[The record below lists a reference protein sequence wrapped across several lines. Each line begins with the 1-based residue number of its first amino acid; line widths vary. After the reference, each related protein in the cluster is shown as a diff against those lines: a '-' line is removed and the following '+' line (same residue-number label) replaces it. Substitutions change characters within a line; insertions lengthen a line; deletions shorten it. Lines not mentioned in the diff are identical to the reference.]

1 MEDLL
6 GLTTPAPLS
15 LETLAANMLIAVILA
30 SIVAWYYT
38 SFGRSLSNRSRIA
51 SILPVMAMIIV
62 LIISVV
68 KSSLALSL
76 GLVGALSIVRYRTAI
91 KEPEELMYIFLA
103 IAIGVGLGA
112 DQRWPTVLAVAV
124 ILIFLLVRS
133 YLRPSAPRS
142 NLFLNVSAENGQNA
156 FKKVNDL
163 LREHVDEADLRRLD
177 DNETGFQATYLI
189 KTSSDEAVSELLD
202 DLRDT
207 FPEGDFSFVE
217 QDNLL
222 GA

>member
-1 MEDLL
+1 MENLL

-15 LETLAANMLIAVILA
+15 LETLAINMLIAIVIT
-30 SIVAWYYT
+30 SIIAWYYT
-38 SFGRSLSNRSRIA
+38 TFGRSLSNRGRLA
-51 SILPVMAMIIV
+51 SILPVLAMIV
-62 LIISVV
+62 LLIISVV

-112 DQRWPTVLAVAV
+112 DQRWPTILAVSIILFFLV
-124 ILIFLLVRS
+124 IRS
-133 YLRPSAPRS
+133 YMRPKSLPN
-142 NLFLNVSAENGQNA
+142 NLYLNVSAKSQENA
-156 FKKVNDL
+156 FSQINDL
-163 LREHVDEADLRRLD
+163 LNKHVEEADLRRLD
-177 DNETGFQATYLI
+177 DNDDGFQATYLI
-189 KTSSDEAVSELLD
+189 KTSDDQSVSELLD
-202 DLRDT
+202 SLRKT
-207 FPEGDFSFVE
+207 FPDGDFSFVE

>member
-1 MEDLL
+1 MENLL

-15 LETLAANMLIAVILA
+15 LESLAINLLIAIVLT

-38 SFGRSLSNRSRIA
+38 AFGRSLSNRGRLA
-51 SILPVMAMIIV
+51 SILPVLAMIIV

-91 KEPEELMYIFLA
+91 KEPEELMFIFLA

-112 DQRWPTVLAVAV
+112 DQRWPTVLAVAI
-124 ILIFLLVRS
+124 ILIYLLVRS
-133 YLRPSAPRS
+133 YLRPQPSRS
-142 NLFLNVSAENGQNA
+142 NLYLNVSADNQDSA
-156 FKKVNDL
+156 FSQVNDL
-163 LREHVDEADLRRLD
+163 LKEHVEEADLRRLD
-177 DNETGFQATYLI
+177 DNDTGFQATYLI
-189 KTSSDEAVSELLD
+189 KTKDDGSVTELLD
-202 DLRDT
+202 SLRNT

>member
-15 LETLAANMLIAVILA
+15 LESLAINMLIAIVLA

-38 SFGRSLSNRSRIA
+38 AFGRSLSNRGRLA
-51 SILPVMAMIIV
+51 SILPIMAMIIV

-112 DQRWPTVLAVAV
+112 DQRWPTVLAVAI
-124 ILIFLLVRS
+124 ILVYLLVRS
-133 YLRPSAPRS
+133 YLRPKPARS
-142 NLFLNVSAENGQNA
+142 NLFLNIAADTQEDA
-156 FKKVNDL
+156 FNQVNDIL
-163 LREHVDEADLRRLD
+163 KQHVEEADLRRLD
-177 DNETGFQATYLI
+177 DNDAGFQATYLI
-189 KTSSDEAVSELLD
+189 KAEDDVAISGLLD
-202 DLRDT
+202 SLRSA

>member
-1 MEDLL
+1 MENLL

-15 LETLAANMLIAVILA
+15 LESLAINLLVAIVLS

-38 SFGRSLSNRSRIA
+38 AYGRSLSNRGRLA
-51 SILPVMAMIIV
+51 SILPVLAMIVV

-91 KEPEELMYIFLA
+91 KEPEELMYIFIA

-112 DQRWPTVLAVAV
+112 DQRWPTVLAVAI
-124 ILIFLLVRS
+124 ILIYLLIRS
-133 YLRPSAPRS
+133 YLRPRPSRS
-142 NLFLNVSAENGQNA
+142 NLFLNVSATNQEDAFSQVNELLQNRVEA
-156 FKKVNDL
+156 
-163 LREHVDEADLRRLD
+163 ADLRRLD
-177 DNETGFQATYLI
+177 QHENSFQATYLI
-189 KTSSDEAVSELLD
+189 KTKDDQTLTELLD
-202 DLRDT
+202 SLSST
-207 FPEGDFSFVE
+207 FPDGEFSFVE

>member
-1 MEDLL
+1 MENLL
-6 GLTTPAPLS
+6 GLTNPAPLS
-15 LETLAANMLIAVILA
+15 LETLAINMLIAIVIT

-38 SFGRSLSNRSRIA
+38 TFGRSLSNRGRLA
-51 SILPVMAMIIV
+51 SILPVLAMIV
-62 LIISVV
+62 LLIISVV

-112 DQRWPTVLAVAV
+112 DQRWPTILAVAIILLFLV
-124 ILIFLLVRS
+124 IRS
-133 YLRPSAPRS
+133 YMRPKSLRN
-142 NLFLNVSAENGQNA
+142 NLYLNVAAKNQENA
-156 FKKVNDL
+156 FSQINDL
-163 LREHVDEADLRRLD
+163 LKQHVEEADLRRLD
-177 DNETGFQATYLI
+177 DTDGGFQATYLI
-189 KTSSDEAVSELLD
+189 KTSDDQSVSDLLD
-202 DLRDT
+202 SLRKI
-207 FPEGDFSFVE
+207 FPDGDFSFVE

>member
-1 MEDLL
+1 MENLL

-15 LETLAANMLIAVILA
+15 LESLAINMLIAIVLT

-38 SFGRSLSNRSRIA
+38 AFGRSLSNRGRLA
-51 SILPVMAMIIV
+51 SILPVLAMIV
-62 LIISVV
+62 LLIISVV

-91 KEPEELMYIFLA
+91 KEPEELMFIFMA

-112 DQRWPTVLAVAV
+112 DQRWPTVLAVAI
-124 ILIFLLVRS
+124 ILVYLLVRS
-133 YLRPSAPRS
+133 YLRPRPAKS
-142 NLFLNVSAENGQNA
+142 NLFLNVSAKSQDDAFSQVNA
-156 FKKVNDL
+156 IL
-163 LREHVDEADLRRLD
+163 TEHVQEADLRRLD
-177 DNETGFQATYLI
+177 DVSGEFQATYLI
-189 KTSSDEAVSELLD
+189 KTADDGSVALLLD
-202 DLRDT
+202 SLRDA

>member
-1 MEDLL
+1 MENLL
-6 GLTTPAPLS
+6 GLTNPAPLS
-15 LETLAANMLIAVILA
+15 LETLAINMLIAIVLT

-38 SFGRSLSNRSRIA
+38 AFGRSLSNRGRLG
-51 SILPVMAMIIV
+51 SILPVLAMIV
-62 LIISVV
+62 LLIISVV

-112 DQRWPTVLAVAV
+112 DQRWPTILAVAIILLFLV
-124 ILIFLLVRS
+124 IRG
-133 YLRPSAPRS
+133 YMRPKSLRS
-142 NLFLNVSAENGQNA
+142 NLYLNVAAKNQENA
-156 FKKVNDL
+156 FSQINDL
-163 LREHVDEADLRRLD
+163 LKKHVEEADLRRLD
-177 DNETGFQATYLI
+177 DNDGGFQATYLI
-189 KTSSDEAVSELLD
+189 KAGDDQSVSILLD
-202 DLRDT
+202 SLRKT
-207 FPEGDFSFVE
+207 FPDGDFSFVE

>member
-1 MEDLL
+1 MENLL
-6 GLTTPAPLS
+6 GLTNPAPLS
-15 LETLAANMLIAVILA
+15 LESPAINMLIAIVLT

-38 SFGRSLSNRSRIA
+38 AFGRSLSNRGRLA
-51 SILPVMAMIIV
+51 SILPVLAMIIV

-91 KEPEELMYIFLA
+91 KEPEELMFIFMA

-112 DQRWPTVLAVAV
+112 DQRWPTVLAIAI
-124 ILIFLLVRS
+124 ILIYLLVRT
-133 YLRPSAPRS
+133 YMRPQPSRS
-142 NLFLNVSAENGQNA
+142 NLYLNVSADNQENA
-156 FKKVNDL
+156 FGQVNDL
-163 LREHVDEADLRRLD
+163 LQEHVEEADLRRLD

-189 KTSSDEAVSELLD
+189 KTKDDESVTELLES
-202 DLRDT
+202 LRNT

>member
-1 MEDLL
+1 MENLL

-15 LETLAANMLIAVILA
+15 LETLAINLLIAVILA
-30 SIVAWYYT
+30 SIVSWYYT

-103 IAIGVGLGA
+103 ISIGVGLGA
-112 DQRWPTVLAVAV
+112 DQRWPTVLAVAI

-133 YLRPSAPRS
+133 YLRPRPPRS
-142 NLFLNVSAENGQNA
+142 NLFLNVSAETGNDA
-156 FKKVNDL
+156 FKQVNNL
-163 LREHVDEADLRRLD
+163 LREHVEEADLRRLD
-177 DNETGFQATYLI
+177 DSDSGFQATYLI
-189 KTSSDEAVSELLD
+189 KTSGDEAVSELLD
-202 DLRDT
+202 DLRET
-207 FPEGDFSFVE
+207 FPEGDFSFIE

>member
-1 MEDLL
+1 MENLL

-15 LETLAANMLIAVILA
+15 LETLAINMLIAIVIT
-30 SIVAWYYT
+30 SIIAWYYT
-38 SFGRSLSNRSRIA
+38 TFGRSLSNRGRLA
-51 SILPVMAMIIV
+51 SILPVLAMIV
-62 LIISVV
+62 LLIISVV

-112 DQRWPTVLAVAV
+112 DQRWPTILAVAIILFFLV
-124 ILIFLLVRS
+124 IRS
-133 YLRPSAPRS
+133 YMRPKSLPN
-142 NLFLNVSAENGQNA
+142 NLYLNVSAKSQENA
-156 FKKVNDL
+156 FSQINDL
-163 LREHVDEADLRRLD
+163 LNKHVEEADLRRLD
-177 DNETGFQATYLI
+177 DNDDGFQATYLI
-189 KTSSDEAVSELLD
+189 KTSDDQSVSELLD
-202 DLRDT
+202 SLRKT
-207 FPEGDFSFVE
+207 FPDGDFSFVE

>member
-1 MEDLL
+1 MENLL
-6 GLTTPAPLS
+6 GLTNPAPLS
-15 LETLAANMLIAVILA
+15 LETLAINMLIAIVIT

-38 SFGRSLSNRSRIA
+38 TFGRSLSNRGRLA
-51 SILPVMAMIIV
+51 SILPVLAMIV
-62 LIISVV
+62 LLIISVV

-112 DQRWPTVLAVAV
+112 DQRWPTILAVAIILFFLV
-124 ILIFLLVRS
+124 IRS
-133 YLRPSAPRS
+133 YMRPKSLPN
-142 NLFLNVSAENGQNA
+142 NLYLNVSAKSQENA
-156 FKKVNDL
+156 FSQINDL
-163 LREHVDEADLRRLD
+163 LNKHVEEADLRRLD
-177 DNETGFQATYLI
+177 DNDDGFQATYLI
-189 KTSSDEAVSELLD
+189 KTSDDQSVSELLD
-202 DLRDT
+202 SLRKT
-207 FPEGDFSFVE
+207 FPDGDFSFVE

>member
-1 MEDLL
+1 MENLL

-15 LETLAANMLIAVILA
+15 LETLAINMLLGILLA

-38 SFGRSLSNRSRIA
+38 AFGRSLSNRGRLA
-51 SILPVMAMIIV
+51 GILPVLAMIII

-91 KEPEELMYIFLA
+91 KEPEELVYIFMA

-112 DQRWPTVLAVAV
+112 DQRWPTVLATVI
-124 ILIFLLVRS
+124 ILIYLIARS
-133 YLRPSAPRS
+133 YLRPRPARS
-142 NLFLNVSAENGQNA
+142 NLFLNIAASNQDNA
-156 FKKVNDL
+156 FGNVNDL
-163 LREHVDEADLRRLD
+163 LQDHVESADLRRLD
-177 DNETGFQATYLI
+177 DSNGAFQATYLI
-189 KTSSDEAVSELLD
+189 KTKDDEALASLLD
-202 DLRDT
+202 SLRAS
-207 FPEGDFSFVE
+207 FPDGDFSFVE

>member
-1 MEDLL
+1 MENLL
-6 GLTTPAPLS
+6 GLTNPAPLS
-15 LETLAANMLIAVILA
+15 LESLAINMLIAIVLT

-38 SFGRSLSNRSRIA
+38 AFGRSLSNRGRLA
-51 SILPVMAMIIV
+51 SILPVLAMIIV

-91 KEPEELMYIFLA
+91 KEPEELMFIFMA

-112 DQRWPTVLAVAV
+112 DQRWPTVLAIAI
-124 ILIFLLVRS
+124 ILIYLLVRT
-133 YLRPSAPRS
+133 YMRPQPSRS
-142 NLFLNVSAENGQNA
+142 NLYLNVSADNRENA
-156 FKKVNDL
+156 FGQVNDL
-163 LREHVDEADLRRLD
+163 LQEHVEEADLRRLD

-189 KTSSDEAVSELLD
+189 KTKDDESVTELLES
-202 DLRDT
+202 LRNT

>member
-1 MEDLL
+1 MENLL

-15 LETLAANMLIAVILA
+15 LETLAINMLIAIVLA
-30 SIVAWYYT
+30 SVVAWYYT
-38 SFGRSLSNRSRIA
+38 TFGRSLSNRGRLA

-112 DQRWPTVLAVAV
+112 DQRWPTVLAVAI
-124 ILIFLLVRS
+124 ILIYLLVRS
-133 YLRPSAPRS
+133 YLRPRPSRS
-142 NLFLNVSAENGQNA
+142 NLYLNVSANSGENA
-156 FKKVNDL
+156 FTRVNDL
-163 LREHVDEADLRRLD
+163 LREHVEEADLRRLD
-177 DNETGFQATYLI
+177 DSDAGFQATYLI
-189 KTSSDEAVSELLD
+189 KTKDDGAVNELLD
-202 DLRDT
+202 SLRNS
-207 FPEGDFSFVE
+207 FPDGDFSFVE

>member
-1 MEDLL
+1 MQDLL
-6 GLTTPAPLS
+6 GLTSPAPLS
-15 LETLAANMLIAVILA
+15 LESLAINMLLAIVLA
-30 SIVAWYYT
+30 STVAWYYT
-38 SFGRSLSNRSRIA
+38 AYGRSLSNRGRLA
-51 SILPVMAMIIV
+51 GILPVLAMIIV

-91 KEPEELMYIFLA
+91 KEPEELMFIFLA

-112 DQRWPTVLAVAV
+112 DQRWPTVLAVAI
-124 ILIFLLVRS
+124 ILVYLLVRS
-133 YLRPSAPRS
+133 YLRPRPERS
-142 NLFLNVSAENGQNA
+142 NLFLNVSANNQ
-156 FKKVNDL
+156 VNSFSQVNEL
-163 LREHVDEADLRRLD
+163 LQEHVEAADLRRLD
-177 DNETGFQATYLI
+177 DSGGGFQATYLI
-189 KTSSDEAVSELLD
+189 KTKDDETLTALLNS
-202 DLRDT
+202 LRES

>member
-1 MEDLL
+1 MENLL

-15 LETLAANMLIAVILA
+15 LESLAINLLIAIVLT

-38 SFGRSLSNRSRIA
+38 AFGRSLSNRGRLA
-51 SILPVMAMIIV
+51 SILPVLAMIIV

-91 KEPEELMYIFLA
+91 KEPEELMFIFLA

-112 DQRWPTVLAVAV
+112 DQRWPTVLAVAI
-124 ILIFLLVRS
+124 ILIYLLVRS
-133 YLRPSAPRS
+133 YLRPQPSRS
-142 NLFLNVSAENGQNA
+142 NLYLNVSADNQDSA
-156 FKKVNDL
+156 FSQVNDL
-163 LREHVDEADLRRLD
+163 LKEHVEEADLRRLD
-177 DNETGFQATYLI
+177 DNDTGFQATYLI
-189 KTSSDEAVSELLD
+189 KTKDDGSVTELLES
-202 DLRDT
+202 LRNT

>member
-1 MEDLL
+1 MENLL

-15 LETLAANMLIAVILA
+15 LETLAINMLIAIIIT

-38 SFGRSLSNRSRIA
+38 AFGRSLSNRGRLA
-51 SILPVMAMIIV
+51 SILPVLAMIV
-62 LIISVV
+62 LLIISVV

-76 GLVGALSIVRYRTAI
+76 GLVGALSIVRYRTAV

-112 DQRWPTVLAVAV
+112 DQRWPTVLAVAI
-124 ILIFLLVRS
+124 ILLFLIIRS
-133 YLRPSAPRS
+133 YLRPQPPRS
-142 NLFLNVSAENGQNA
+142 NLYLNISAENQEGA
-156 FKKVNDL
+156 FSQVNDL
-163 LREHVDEADLRRLD
+163 LKEYVDEADLRRLD
-177 DNETGFQATYLI
+177 DNDDGFQATYLI
-189 KTSSDEAVSELLD
+189 KTKDDQSVTQLLD
-202 DLRDT
+202 SLRAT
-207 FPEGDFSFVE
+207 FPDGDFSFVE

>member
-1 MEDLL
+1 MENLL

-15 LETLAANMLIAVILA
+15 LETLAINMLIAIVIT
-30 SIVAWYYT
+30 SIIAWYYT
-38 SFGRSLSNRSRIA
+38 TFGRSLSNRGRLA
-51 SILPVMAMIIV
+51 SILPVLAMIV
-62 LIISVV
+62 LLIISVV

-112 DQRWPTVLAVAV
+112 DQRWPTILAVAIILFFLV
-124 ILIFLLVRS
+124 IRS
-133 YLRPSAPRS
+133 YMRPKSLPN
-142 NLFLNVSAENGQNA
+142 NLYLNVSAKSQENA
-156 FKKVNDL
+156 FSQINDL
-163 LREHVDEADLRRLD
+163 LNKHVEEADLRRLD
-177 DNETGFQATYLI
+177 DNDDGFQATYLI
-189 KTSSDEAVSELLD
+189 RTSDDQSVSELLD
-202 DLRDT
+202 SLRKT
-207 FPEGDFSFVE
+207 FPDGDFSFVE

>member
-1 MEDLL
+1 MENLL

-15 LETLAANMLIAVILA
+15 LETLAINMLIAIIIT

-38 SFGRSLSNRSRIA
+38 TFGRSLSNRGRLA
-51 SILPVMAMIIV
+51 SILPVLAMIV
-62 LIISVV
+62 LLIISVV

-76 GLVGALSIVRYRTAI
+76 GLVGALSIVRYRTAV

-112 DQRWPTVLAVAV
+112 DQRWPTILAVAI
-124 ILIFLLVRS
+124 ILIFMLVRS
-133 YLRPSAPRS
+133 YMRPKALRS
-142 NLFLNVSAENGQNA
+142 NLYLNISAKTREGA
-156 FKKVNDL
+156 FSQVNDL
-163 LREHVDEADLRRLD
+163 LKNHVEEADLRRLD
-177 DNETGFQATYLI
+177 DNEGGFQATYLI
-189 KTSSDEAVSELLD
+189 KTNDDESVTKLLD
-202 DLRDT
+202 SLREQ
-207 FPEGDFSFVE
+207 FPDGDFSFVE

>member
-1 MEDLL
+1 MENLL

-15 LETLAANMLIAVILA
+15 LETLGANMLIAIILA

-38 SFGRSLSNRSRIA
+38 SFGRSLSNRSRLA

-112 DQRWPTVLAVAV
+112 DQRWPTVLAVAI

-133 YLRPSAPRS
+133 YLRPRAPRS

-156 FKKVNDL
+156 FKQVNDL

-177 DNETGFQATYLI
+177 DNESGFQATYLI
-189 KTSSDEAVSELLD
+189 KTSSDEAVSQLLD

>member
-1 MEDLL
+1 MENLL

-15 LETLAANMLIAVILA
+15 LETLAINMLIAIVLTSVI
-30 SIVAWYYT
+30 AWYYT
-38 SFGRSLSNRSRIA
+38 AYGRSLSNRARLA
-51 SILPVMAMIIV
+51 SILPVLAMIIV

-91 KEPEELMYIFLA
+91 KEPEELMFIFMA
-103 IAIGVGLGA
+103 IAVGVGLGA
-112 DQRWPTVLAVAV
+112 DQRWPTVLAVA
-124 ILIFLLVRS
+124 IMLIYLLVRS
-133 YLRPSAPRS
+133 FLRPRPSRS
-142 NLFLNVSAENGQNA
+142 NLFLNVSADNRDSAFSQVNGVLQ
-156 FKKVNDL
+156 
-163 LREHVDEADLRRLD
+163 EHVEEADLRRLD
-177 DNETGFQATYLI
+177 DNNGAFQATYLI
-189 KTSSDEAVSELLD
+189 KTKDNEAVTALLD
-202 DLRDT
+202 SLRST

>member
-1 MEDLL
+1 MENLL
-6 GLTTPAPLS
+6 GLTNPAPLS
-15 LETLAANMLIAVILA
+15 LESLAINMLIAIVLT

-38 SFGRSLSNRSRIA
+38 AFGRSLSNRGRLA
-51 SILPVMAMIIV
+51 SILPVLAMIIV

-91 KEPEELMYIFLA
+91 KEPEELMFIFMA

-112 DQRWPTVLAVAV
+112 DQRWPTVLAIAI
-124 ILIFLLVRS
+124 ILIYLLVRT
-133 YLRPSAPRS
+133 YMRPQPSRS
-142 NLFLNVSAENGQNA
+142 NLYLNVSADNQENA
-156 FKKVNDL
+156 FGQVNDL
-163 LREHVDEADLRRLD
+163 LQEHVEEADLRRLD
-177 DNETGFQATYLI
+177 DNDTGFQATYLI
-189 KTSSDEAVSELLD
+189 KTKDDESVTELLES
-202 DLRDT
+202 LRNT

>member
-1 MEDLL
+1 MENLL

-15 LETLAANMLIAVILA
+15 LESLAINMLIAIVLT

-38 SFGRSLSNRSRIA
+38 SYGRSLSNRSRLA
-51 SILPVMAMIIV
+51 SLLPVLAMIIV

-112 DQRWPTVLAVAV
+112 DQRWPTVLAVAI
-124 ILIFLLVRS
+124 ILIYLIVRS
-133 YLRPSAPRS
+133 YMRPQPSRS
-142 NLFLNVSAENGQNA
+142 NLFLNVSADNQDNA
-156 FKKVNDL
+156 FGQVNDL
-163 LREHVDEADLRRLD
+163 LQEHVEEADLRRLD
-177 DNETGFQATYLI
+177 DNEGGFQATYLI
-189 KTSSDEAVSELLD
+189 KTKDDESVTELLD
-202 DLRDT
+202 SLRTT